1 MNSGLAGLSHRFT
14 SRLSLQ
20 LPSFAAWVLLFGLVC
35 LFWFGGVCVLCFV
48 FCFWG
53 ALDDFFLTSSSWDMT
68 ATVFSNAALETK
80 PLVLK
85 GSRPCGGVRARM
97 PIGQFSFQHGI
108 W

>member
-20 LPSFAAWVLLFGLVC
+20 LPSFAAWVLLFLVWFVCFGL
-35 LFWFGGVCVLCFV
+35 GVFVFCVLCFV

-68 ATVFSNAALETK
+68 ATVFSNAALDVFLTLLASET
-80 PLVLK
+80 LHDQS
-85 GSRPCGGVRARM
+85 G
-97 PIGQFSFQHGI
+97 
-108 W
+108 

>member
-1 MNSGLAGLSHRFT
+1 MF
-14 SRLSLQ
+14 
-20 LPSFAAWVLLFGLVC
+20 V
-35 LFWFGGVCVLCFV
+35 LFWEAPHDVEMVALFSSRPHDRQSCN
-48 FCFWG
+48 G
-53 ALDDFFLTSSSWDMT
+53 ARGIG
-68 ATVFSNAALETK
+68 EK